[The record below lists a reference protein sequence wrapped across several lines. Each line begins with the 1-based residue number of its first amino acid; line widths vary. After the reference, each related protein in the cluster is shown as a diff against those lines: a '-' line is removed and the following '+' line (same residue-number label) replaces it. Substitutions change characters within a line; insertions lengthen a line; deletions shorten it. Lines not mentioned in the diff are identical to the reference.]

1 MCRTGGQGWTPRG
14 LRGAWKAQRNA
25 AAKPFCAFAATLR
38 HRASLRS
45 SRHRFAAVYSA
56 PGASPLALLGA
67 AHSGVVGRC
76 ASYSC
81 FAHGPAD
88 TLSCAIPAALKPGVT
103 VPGHPRNACVTPMCR
118 RSPQCCSPLCRRSLH
133 ATHPA
138 SRRRPVICQRGKS
151 RSTYTSIDLRN
162 PLLRS
167 NPGWPSLATRPT
179 HALDTVFRSLRKINT
194 WWAPRRC

>member
-1 MCRTGGQGWTPRG
+1 MRSTGDQGCDTCVARADRDGHPG
-14 LRGAWKAQRNA
+14 LARSMESAAQCCGKTFLRFCRNA
-25 AAKPFCAFAATLR
+25 S
-38 HRASLRS
+38 ASCL
-45 SRHRFAAVYSA
+45 AAVQPTPFRYA
-56 PGASPLALLGA
+56 
-67 AHSGVVGRC
+67 
-76 ASYSC
+76 SC
-81 FAHGPAD
+81 FAHGPVD